1 MGNTPPE
8 ELYLQEGSLM
18 KENALQGIMD
28 TLGLRWFDDN
38 QQRINQE
45 QEGMLTQIEDA
56 RREWLSARTYFNS
69 VLDPDLVEHAVY
81 VNQAAEKRYMYLLK
95 QAKEQNIR
103 SNHPLRVE

>member
-1 MGNTPPE
+1 
-8 ELYLQEGSLM
+8 M